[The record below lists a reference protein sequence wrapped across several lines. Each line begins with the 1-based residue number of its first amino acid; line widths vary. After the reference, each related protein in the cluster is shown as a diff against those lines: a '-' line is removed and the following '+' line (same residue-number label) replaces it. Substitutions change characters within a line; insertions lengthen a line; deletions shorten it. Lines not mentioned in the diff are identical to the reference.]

1 MISKFPAPI
10 KGDYPEFT
18 TSYINHAVASGE
30 NIVKGLSESE
40 KDFKKYI
47 LSLPEEVLN
56 YRYAEGKWT
65 VKDIVQ
71 HLADT
76 ERILNYRLL
85 RTLRRDTTP
94 FSPFEENDFV
104 EAANASERSI
114 KDILKEFST
123 VRKSSIELVKT
134 IARKDLKR
142 IGRNK
147 SGMIFTVNTFAHFI
161 LGHPL
166 HHLTIIKERYVSH

>member
-18 TSYINHAVASGE
+18 TSYINHAIASGE
-30 NIVKGLSESE
+30 NIVKELSESE
-40 KDFKKYI
+40 KDFKKFI

-56 YRYAEGKWT
+56 HRYAEGKWT
-65 VKDIVQ
+65 IKDIVQ

-94 FSPFEENDFV
+94 FSPFEENDRL
-104 EAANASERSI
+104 AKI
-114 KDILKEFST
+114 KIS
-123 VRKSSIELVKT
+123 
-134 IARKDLKR
+134 
-142 IGRNK
+142 
-147 SGMIFTVNTFAHFI
+147 
-161 LGHPL
+161 
-166 HHLTIIKERYVSH
+166 